1 MRNGR
6 LGEEGRLRLRL
17 RRSRGEDAGEWM
29 TTRMRMKGHGG
40 WVVVGT
46 AERRRRRRRRRR
58 RFSARGRRMRLGAG
72 RTGKPGRE
80 SREEVRRRLH
90 ETIRGV
96 RRRHRCLRRF
106 VGSVDD
112 AGVDARGAAG
122 AADADGRRR
131 PSERER
137 EEDAGGEV
145 VQPRERAGGDK
156 TRAVAVALYLVLAQ
170 ARVGTRIERRR
181 SGFRL

>member
-1 MRNGR
+1 V
-6 LGEEGRLRLRL
+6 
-17 RRSRGEDAGEWM
+17 D
-29 TTRMRMKGHGG
+29 HGG

-46 AERRRRRRRRRR
+46 ADRRRRRRRRR

-90 ETIRGV
+90 EMIRGV
-96 RRRHRCLRRF
+96 RRLRRRRF

-112 AGVDARGAAG
+112 AGVDARGSA

-145 VQPRERAGGDK
+145 VQPRERAVGDK
-156 TRAVAVALYLVLAQ
+156 TRAVAVDLVLGQ
-170 ARVGTRIERRR
+170 APVGTRIERKRSDFRR
-181 SGFRL
+181 